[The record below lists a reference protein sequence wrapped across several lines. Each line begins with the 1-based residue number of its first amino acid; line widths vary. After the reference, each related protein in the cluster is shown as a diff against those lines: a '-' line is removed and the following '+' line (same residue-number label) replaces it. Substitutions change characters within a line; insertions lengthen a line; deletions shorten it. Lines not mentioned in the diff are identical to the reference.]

1 MTEKLRDIL
10 REPSSMYLV
19 EAHVLSGAADAIDI
33 QRKRADFFR
42 DQLHALHEC
51 PPRYLDYPC
60 KGRKGEPC
68 PYLTDAGIPDYA
80 ACWDEVER
88 RQR

>member
-1 MTEKLRDIL
+1 MNLIQFAAEIGAAVGNDLKPEFEKLRT
-10 REPSSMYLV
+10 
-19 EAHVLSGAADAIDI
+19 EAEV

-42 DQLHALHEC
+42 DALDALNLC
-51 PPRYLDYPC
+51 PTTDDYPC
-60 KGRKGEPC
+60 RGRKGEPC
-68 PYLTDAGIPDYA
+68 PYLTDAGHPDYA

>member
-1 MTEKLRDIL
+1 MTDILREIL

-19 EAHVLSGAADAIDI
+19 EAHVLSEAADVIDI

-42 DQLHALHEC
+42 DKLHALNLC
-51 PPRYLDYPC
+51 PTTDDYPC
-60 KGRKGEPC
+60 KGAQGEPC
-68 PYLTDAGIPDYA
+68 PYLTDAGHPDYA

>member
-1 MTEKLRDIL
+1 MCECNR
-10 REPSSMYLV
+10 SC
-19 EAHVLSGAADAIDI
+19 EAEV

-42 DQLHALHEC
+42 DALAEQGC
-51 PPRYLDYPC
+51 PPRSRGIPC
-60 KGRKGEPC
+60 AGQPC
-68 PYLTDAGIPDYA
+68 PYDCDGDPDYA

>member
-1 MTEKLRDIL
+1 MTEKLREIL

-19 EAHVLSGAADAIDI
+19 DASVLSEAADAIATE
-33 QRKRADFFR
+33 RNRADFFR
-42 DQLHALHEC
+42 DQLHALHDC
-51 PPRYLDYPC
+51 PPVHLDYPC

-68 PYLTDAGIPDYA
+68 PYEGDDGIDYA